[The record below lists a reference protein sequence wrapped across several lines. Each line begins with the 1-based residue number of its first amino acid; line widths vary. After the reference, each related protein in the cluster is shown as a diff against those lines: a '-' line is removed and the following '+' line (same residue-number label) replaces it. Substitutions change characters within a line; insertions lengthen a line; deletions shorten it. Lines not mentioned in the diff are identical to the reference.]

1 MGCFD
6 KLINRRG
13 TSCAKWDGHG
23 EMGIP
28 EEAIPL
34 WVADM
39 DFEVIP
45 QVTEAIRAR
54 INHEIY
60 GYSLASSSY
69 YESIQGWMQRR
80 FNWQIKKEWILTI
93 PGVVPAINLAMHA
106 YTSPGDAVLIQPPV
120 YPPFANA
127 INGNGRNLITN
138 PLIMQEG
145 EYRIDFQ
152 DFEEKIVSNS
162 VKLFILCSP
171 HNPVGRI
178 WTPEE
183 LRRMANICRSYNVLI
198 VSDEIHQDL
207 AFPGHSHCPL
217 PMLDPAYN
225 EISVVCTAP
234 SKTFNLAGLQTS
246 NIIIP
251 NPALREKF
259 ESAAKCWGI
268 SKVNSIGMV
277 ACEAAYTHGDC
288 WLDEAMAYV
297 AANKK
302 YVQGFLETSLPQ
314 ITMAESQGLYLLWLN
329 FKGLGMSPEELESF
343 LINKAGLWLN
353 QGYLFGEEGKGF
365 VRLNIACPR
374 SLLERALDQL
384 RSAVLN
390 NCQEA

>member
-6 KLINRRG
+6 KVINRRG

-69 YESIQGWMQRR
+69 YESILGWMQRR
-80 FNWQIKKEWILTI
+80 FNWPVKKEWILTI

-106 YTSPGDAVLIQPPV
+106 YTSAGDAVLIQPPV

-127 INGNGRNLITN
+127 ILGNGRNLITN

-152 DFEEKIVSNS
+152 DFEEKIVCNS

-183 LRRMANICRSYNVLI
+183 LRQMANICRNHNVLI

-207 AFPGHSHCPL
+207 AFPGYNHCPL

-225 EISVVCTAP
+225 EMSVVCTAP

-251 NPALREKF
+251 NPVLREKF
-259 ESAAKCWGI
+259 EAAAKCWGI

-297 AANKK
+297 AANKE
-302 YVQGFLETSLPQ
+302 YVQDFLKTSLPK

-374 SLLERALDQL
+374 SLLEKALEQL